1 MNLITGAIARR
12 IGIHGGCL
20 ALVLL
25 AGIPLAQAFELSK
38 IRWWEMQS
46 GILLDDPETATLQLE
61 PFPLPGLAQAPAR
74 VILSQYHGLFYL
86 NGYAD
91 GQYRQRVYKSPPLP
105 LFNAQELQACVPEQQ
120 PVGATDNWPSSKQ
133 LESALSLTKL
143 SFDCQSPG
151 WELSNRYLLVDSR
164 DPQRPLL
171 AIGQRQGEAQIDF
184 TPQQPISP
192 ELQQQWQ
199 QALHKYPKLL
209 EPFDASSGQL
219 RVKPYAPQP
228 SAEQVWTEFRQLHA
242 QLRDAKDKAPG
253 IVRVE
258 AFFTRHDFRAIAPE
272 RSTYPGLL
280 NDIAYWATEAG
291 QLQSARPWL
300 AYVLRRDPGRMPT
313 YLNLAD
319 LDWRLYEQQPADTRH
334 RGRAMENYRLY
345 CGLRLQRQLGVPARV
360 TQRLGLEAP
369 SEPACQSAWP
379 LVTAVDQG
387 DADEVRRLLENGLS
401 GDVIAA
407 DGRPALLHALD
418 KPDLDIARL
427 LLAHGARPQGQYNGR
442 TQVVLAMRRDLKDN
456 PDLSQA
462 KRLNFLLQAGAAID
476 EQDAQGGT
484 ALQEMAKNREDIE
497 RFNWLLQHP
506 QDLDKRSGPDG
517 VTALFLALKGGNY
530 AAARQ
535 LVKAGA
541 NLNLSY
547 GRDICAQQPIRESLL
562 MIVAEQGSPEVI
574 KPWVSQQE
582 SLDMFTLLLQR
593 GADPNVGRYCKN
605 NGYTW
610 LLEIMARRKRDD
622 MLKVLQGFAPPPPAT
637 AFRL

>member
-1 MNLITGAIARR
+1 MNLFTGAIARR
-12 IGIHGGCL
+12 IGIREGCL

-25 AGIPLAQAFELSK
+25 AGLPLAQAFELSK

-46 GILLDDPETATLQLE
+46 DILLDDPETATLQLE
-61 PFPLPGLAQAPAR
+61 PFPLPGLAQPPAR

-105 LFNAQELQACVPEQQ
+105 LFDAQALQACVPEQR
-120 PVGATDNWPSSKQ
+120 PVEATDNWPSSKQ
-133 LESALSLTKL
+133 LEAALSLTKL

-151 WELSNRYLLVDSR
+151 WQLSNRYLLVDSR

-171 AIGQRQGEAQIDF
+171 AIGQRQGEARIDF

-219 RVKPYAPQP
+219 TVQPYVPAPSP
-228 SAEQVWTEFRQLHA
+228 EQVWTEFRQLHA

-253 IVRVE
+253 IARAE

-272 RSTYPGLL
+272 RSAYPGLL

-291 QLQSARPWL
+291 HLQSARPWL
-300 AYVLRRDPGRMPT
+300 AYVLRRDPGRVPT

-319 LDWRLYEQQPADTRH
+319 LDWRLYQQQPTDSRH
-334 RGRAMENYRLY
+334 LGRAKENYRLY
-345 CGLRLQRQLGVPARV
+345 CGLRLQRQLGIPARV
-360 TQRLGLEAP
+360 TQRLDLAAA
-369 SEPACQSAWP
+369 SEQTCQGSWP

-387 DADEVRRLLENGLS
+387 DEAEVRRLLQNGLR
-401 GDVIAA
+401 GDVIAD

-418 KPDLDIARL
+418 KPNFYIARL
-427 LLAHGARPQGQYNGR
+427 LLTYRARPQGQYNGR
-442 TQVVLAMRRDLKDN
+442 TQVFLAMRRDLKDN

-484 ALQEMAKNREDIE
+484 VLQAMAKERDDIE

-517 VTALFLALKGGNY
+517 ETALFLALKSGNY
-530 AAARQ
+530 AAARP
-535 LVKAGA
+535 LIEAGA

-547 GRDICAQQPIRESLL
+547 GRNVCAGQPIRESLL

-574 KPWVSQQE
+574 NPWVSQQE

-593 GADPNVGRYCKN
+593 GADPNVGRYCAN

>member
-1 MNLITGAIARR
+1 
-12 IGIHGGCL
+12 
-20 ALVLL
+20 
-25 AGIPLAQAFELSK
+25 
-38 IRWWEMQS
+38 MQS
-46 GILLDDPETATLQLE
+46 DILLDDPETATLQLE
-61 PFPLPGLAQAPAR
+61 PFPLPGLAQPPAR

-91 GQYRQRVYKSPPLP
+91 GQYRQRVYKSPPMA
-105 LFNAQELQACVPEQQ
+105 LFNAQALQACAPEQR
-120 PVGATDNWPSSKQ
+120 PVGVTDNWPPSKL
-133 LESALSLTKL
+133 LETALSLTKL

-171 AIGQRQGEAQIDF
+171 AIGQRQGESRIDF

-192 ELQQQWQ
+192 ELQQQWL

-209 EPFDASSGQL
+209 EPFDPSSGQL
-219 RVKPYAPQP
+219 RVKPYAPP
-228 SAEQVWTEFRQLHA
+228 PGAEQVWTEFRQLHA

-253 IVRVE
+253 IARVE
-258 AFFTRHDFRAIAPE
+258 EFFSRHDFRAIAPE

-319 LDWRLYEQQPADTRH
+319 LDWRLYQQQPADTRH
-334 RGRAMENYRLY
+334 RGRAMENYRRY

-360 TQRLGLEAP
+360 TQRLGLKAP

-387 DADEVRRLLENGLS
+387 DAGEVRRLLQSGLS

-442 TQVVLAMRRDLKDN
+442 TLGVLAMRRDLKDN
-456 PDLSQA
+456 PDLNRA

-484 ALQEMAKNREDIE
+484 ALQEMAKERDDIE

-535 LVKAGA
+535 LVEAGA

-547 GRDICAQQPIRESLL
+547 GRSFCAKQPIRESLL

-574 KPWVSQQE
+574 NPWVSQQE
-582 SLDMFTLLLQR
+582 SLDMFTLLLKR
-593 GADPNVGRYCKN
+593 GADPNVGRYCNN

-622 MLKVLQGFAPPPPAT
+622 LLQVLHGFAPPPPTT

>member
-1 MNLITGAIARR
+1 MNPITGAIARR
-12 IGIHGGCL
+12 IGIRGLCL
-20 ALVLL
+20 ALALL
-25 AGIPLAQAFELSK
+25 AGGPVAQAFDLSK
-38 IRWWEMQS
+38 IRWWEMQ
-46 GILLDDPETATLQLE
+46 GDILLDDPETATLQLE
-61 PFPLPGLAQAPAR
+61 PFPLPGLAQPPAR
-74 VILSQYHGLFYL
+74 LILSQYQGLFYL
-86 NGYAD
+86 NGYGD
-91 GQYRQRVYKSPPLP
+91 GQFRQRVYKSPPLP
-105 LFNAQELQACVPEQQ
+105 LFDAQALQDCTPEQR
-120 PVGATDNWPSSKQ
+120 PAEATDNWPPSKQ
-133 LESALSLTKL
+133 LEAALSLIKL

-171 AIGQRQGEAQIDF
+171 AIGQRQGEARIDF
-184 TPQQPISP
+184 TPQQPITP
-192 ELQQQWQ
+192 ELQQQWL

-219 RVKPYAPQP
+219 SVKPYAPP
-228 SAEQVWTEFRQLHA
+228 PGADQVWAEFRQLHA

-253 IVRVE
+253 IARAE

-369 SEPACQSAWP
+369 SEQACQSAWP

-387 DADEVRRLLENGLS
+387 DAGEVRRLLQSGLR

-442 TQVVLAMRRDLKDN
+442 TQVFLAMRRDLKDN

-484 ALQEMAKNREDIE
+484 VLQAMAKERDDIE

-517 VTALFLALKGGNY
+517 ETALFLALKGGNY
-530 AAARQ
+530 AAARE
-535 LVKAGA
+535 LIKAGA

-547 GRDICAQQPIRESLL
+547 GRNACAGQPIRESLL

-574 KPWVSQQE
+574 NPWVSQQQ
-582 SLDMFTLLLQR
+582 SLDMFTLLLEK
-593 GADPNVGRYCKN
+593 GADPNLGRYCKN

>member
-12 IGIHGGCL
+12 IGIRGLCL
-20 ALVLL
+20 ALTLL
-25 AGIPLAQAFELSK
+25 TGGPVAQAFELSK
-38 IRWWEMQS
+38 IRWWELQS
-46 GILLDDPETATLQLE
+46 SILLDDPETATLQLE

-105 LFNAQELQACVPEQQ
+105 LFDAQELQACVPEQL
-120 PVGATDNWPSSKQ
+120 PVAATDNWPPSKQ
-133 LESALSLTKL
+133 LEAALSLTKL

-171 AIGQRQGEAQIDF
+171 AIGQRQGEARIDF
-184 TPQQPISP
+184 TPQQPISA
-192 ELQQQWQ
+192 EVQQQWL
-199 QALHKYPKLL
+199 QALQKYPKLL
-209 EPFDASSGQL
+209 APFDASSGQL
-219 RVKPYAPQP
+219 SVKPYAPEL
-228 SAEQVWTEFRQLHA
+228 SAEQVWAQFRQLHA

-253 IVRVE
+253 IVRVQ

-319 LDWRLYEQQPADTRH
+319 LDWRLYEQQPGDSRH
-334 RGRAMENYRLY
+334 LGRAMENYRLY

-369 SEPACQSAWP
+369 SEQACQSAWP

-387 DADEVRRLLENGLS
+387 DAGEVRRLLENGLR

-418 KPDLDIARL
+418 KPDLEIARL

-442 TQVVLAMRRDLKDN
+442 TQVFLAMRRDLKDN

-462 KRLNFLLQAGAAID
+462 QRLNFLLQAGAAID
-476 EQDAQGGT
+476 EQDVQGGT
-484 ALQEMAKNREDIE
+484 VLQAMAKERDDIE

-517 VTALFLALKGGNY
+517 ETALFLALRGGNY
-530 AAARQ
+530 AAARK
-535 LVKAGA
+535 LIEAGA

-547 GRDICAQQPIRESLL
+547 GRYVCEQQPSRQSLL

-574 KPWVSQQE
+574 NPWVSQQQ
-582 SLDMFTLLLQR
+582 SLDMFTLLLEK

>member
-12 IGIHGGCL
+12 IGIRGGCL

-25 AGIPLAQAFELSK
+25 AGLPLAQAFELSK

-46 GILLDDPETATLQLE
+46 DILLDDPETATLQLE

-105 LFNAQELQACVPEQQ
+105 LFNAQELQACVPEQR

-133 LESALSLTKL
+133 LASALSLTKL

-192 ELQQQWQ
+192 ELQQQWL

-219 RVKPYAPQP
+219 RVKPYAPPP
-228 SAEQVWTEFRQLHA
+228 SAEQIWTEFRQLHT

-253 IVRVE
+253 IARVE
-258 AFFTRHDFRAIAPE
+258 EFFSRHDFRAIAPE

-319 LDWRLYEQQPADTRH
+319 LDWRLYQQQPADTRH

-387 DADEVRRLLENGLS
+387 DAGEVRRLLENGLS

-456 PDLSQA
+456 PDLNQA

-484 ALQEMAKNREDIE
+484 ALQAMAKERDDIE

-517 VTALFLALKGGNY
+517 ETALFLALKGGNY
-530 AAARQ
+530 AAARE
-535 LVKAGA
+535 LIEAGA

-547 GRDICAQQPIRESLL
+547 GRGFCAQQPVRQSLL

-574 KPWVSQQE
+574 NPWVSQQQ
-582 SLDMFTLLLQR
+582 SLDMFTLLLEK

-622 MLKVLQGFAPPPPAT
+622 MLKVLQSFAPPPPAT